1 MLDIL
6 ADDRGLSVDM
16 SADMSSC
23 DQGWT
28 AEGKRSGKRS
38 GQACA
43 GLKYT
48 IGEVGFRTPPEK

>member
-1 MLDIL
+1 MWTCLQTCPVVTSDGQL
-6 ADDRGLSVDM
+6 KADCMFVSD
-16 SADMSSC
+16 
-23 DQGWT
+23 T
-28 AEGKRSGKRS
+28 GKRS